1 MFEKRGLVLK
11 LEIENEDTR
20 SRANEMQG
28 RDFHHV
34 LIDGSV
40 TINQKQIAEWTLR
53 FRQKRFDHGICNL
66 MLLQH
71 TY

>member
-28 RDFHHV
+28 SDFHHV

-40 TINQKQIAEWTLR
+40 TINQKQIGNGHSVSGKSDLIIVGAA
-53 FRQKRFDHGICNL
+53 I
-66 MLLQH
+66 
-71 TY
+71 